1 MTVRLS
7 PTAAGLLL
15 PVHVQPRASRDRVVG
30 EHGGA
35 LKVAVTAP
43 PEGGRANDAVAAVI
57 AEALGLAR
65 SRVTLAVGPASRS
78 KTFLVAGL
86 AATEVLSRLSAAA
99 PGTAFTVG
107 K

>member
-7 PTAAGLLL
+7 PTPAGVLV
-15 PVHVQPRASRDRVVG
+15 PVHVQPRASKDRVVG
-30 EHGGA
+30 DHGGA

-43 PEGGRANDAVAAVI
+43 PEGGRANDAVAEVI
-57 AEALGLAR
+57 AEALGLAK
-65 SRVTLAVGPASRS
+65 SRVSLSTGPSSRS

-86 AATEVLSRLSAAA
+86 PAGEVASRLSAAA
-99 PGTAFTVG
+99 PGTAFVVG